1 MPTLA
6 ACACVV
12 TRILG
17 GGKNLWRSLLSFR
30 TPSNVEN
37 ALLLTI
43 DKPPYVMY
51 NKGNKSNTKKGACYK
66 MTTEEMLLQLIEGQ
80 KQMSTDISN
89 LKEGQKQTNERLDKM
104 DNRLD
109 EQYNMIHQLTLN
121 QEAMQKDIKSIKVTL
136 ENDISP
142 AIKMLS
148 ELQLDNSK
156 RFRQLEKDV
165 QEIKDNS
172 AIDEVIHEL
181 KDMKMI

>member
-1 MPTLA
+1 MYTVDNLQKMERDFMDNEVKEILMQLVDTTNKLA
-6 ACACVV
+6 
-12 TRILG
+12 
-17 GGKNLWRSLLSFR
+17 
-30 TPSNVEN
+30 
-37 ALLLTI
+37 
-43 DKPPYVMY
+43 
-51 NKGNKSNTKKGACYK
+51 
-66 MTTEEMLLQLIEGQ
+66 
-80 KQMSTDISN
+80 
-89 LKEGQKQTNERLDKM
+89 EGQKQTNERLDKMDERFDKMDNCLDKM

-121 QEAMQKDIKSIKVTL
+121 QEAMQKDIKSIKITL

-148 ELQLDNSK
+148 ELQIDNSK

>member
-1 MPTLA
+1 MDNE
-6 ACACVV
+6 VKE
-12 TRILG
+12 IL
-17 GGKNLWRSLLSFR
+17 
-30 TPSNVEN
+30 
-37 ALLLTI
+37 I
-43 DKPPYVMY
+43 
-51 NKGNKSNTKKGACYK
+51 
-66 MTTEEMLLQLIEGQ
+66 QLV
-80 KQMSTDISN
+80 
-89 LKEGQKQTNERLDKM
+89 EGQKQTNERLDRMDNRLDKM
-104 DNRLD
+104 DERFDKIDNRLD

-121 QEAMQKDIKSIKVTL
+121 QEAMQKDIKSIKITL

-148 ELQLDNSK
+148 ELQIDNSK

>member
-1 MPTLA
+1 MDNEVKEILMQLVDTTNKLA
-6 ACACVV
+6 
-12 TRILG
+12 
-17 GGKNLWRSLLSFR
+17 
-30 TPSNVEN
+30 
-37 ALLLTI
+37 
-43 DKPPYVMY
+43 
-51 NKGNKSNTKKGACYK
+51 
-66 MTTEEMLLQLIEGQ
+66 EGQ
-80 KQMSTDISN
+80 KQ
-89 LKEGQKQTNERLDKM
+89 LFEGQKQTNERLDKM
-104 DNRLD
+104 DERFGKIDNRLY
-109 EQYNMIHQLTLN
+109 EQYNMIHQLTIN
-121 QEAMQKDIKSIKVTL
+121 QEAMQKDIKSIKITL

>member
-1 MPTLA
+1 MYTVDNLQKME
-6 ACACVV
+6 CDFMDNEVKE
-12 TRILG
+12 IL
-17 GGKNLWRSLLSFR
+17 
-30 TPSNVEN
+30 
-37 ALLLTI
+37 I
-43 DKPPYVMY
+43 
-51 NKGNKSNTKKGACYK
+51 
-66 MTTEEMLLQLIEGQ
+66 QLV
-80 KQMSTDISN
+80 
-89 LKEGQKQTNERLDKM
+89 EGQKQTNERLDRMDNRLDKM
-104 DNRLD
+104 DERFDKIDNRLD

-121 QEAMQKDIKSIKVTL
+121 QEAMQKDIKSIKITL

-148 ELQLDNSK
+148 ELQIDNSK

>member
-1 MPTLA
+1 
-6 ACACVV
+6 
-12 TRILG
+12 
-17 GGKNLWRSLLSFR
+17 
-30 TPSNVEN
+30 
-37 ALLLTI
+37 
-43 DKPPYVMY
+43 
-51 NKGNKSNTKKGACYK
+51 

-80 KQMSTDISN
+80 KQMSADISN

-104 DNRLD
+104 DERFGKIDNRLD

>member
-1 MPTLA
+1 MDNE
-6 ACACVV
+6 VKE
-12 TRILG
+12 IL
-17 GGKNLWRSLLSFR
+17 
-30 TPSNVEN
+30 
-37 ALLLTI
+37 I
-43 DKPPYVMY
+43 
-51 NKGNKSNTKKGACYK
+51 
-66 MTTEEMLLQLIEGQ
+66 QLV
-80 KQMSTDISN
+80 
-89 LKEGQKQTNERLDKM
+89 EGQKQTNERLDKM
-104 DNRLD
+104 DNRLDKMDERFDKIDNRLD

-121 QEAMQKDIKSIKVTL
+121 QEAMQKDIKSIKITL

-148 ELQLDNSK
+148 ELQIDNSK

>member
-1 MPTLA
+1 MYMVDNLQKMERDFMDNEVKEILMQLVDTTNKLA
-6 ACACVV
+6 
-12 TRILG
+12 
-17 GGKNLWRSLLSFR
+17 
-30 TPSNVEN
+30 
-37 ALLLTI
+37 
-43 DKPPYVMY
+43 
-51 NKGNKSNTKKGACYK
+51 
-66 MTTEEMLLQLIEGQ
+66 EGQ
-80 KQMSTDISN
+80 KQ
-89 LKEGQKQTNERLDKM
+89 LFEGQKQTNERLDKM
-104 DNRLD
+104 DERFDKIDNRLD

-121 QEAMQKDIKSIKVTL
+121 QEAMQKDIKSIKITL

-148 ELQLDNSK
+148 ELQIDNSK

>member
-1 MPTLA
+1 
-6 ACACVV
+6 
-12 TRILG
+12 
-17 GGKNLWRSLLSFR
+17 
-30 TPSNVEN
+30 
-37 ALLLTI
+37 
-43 DKPPYVMY
+43 
-51 NKGNKSNTKKGACYK
+51 

>member
-1 MPTLA
+1 MDNEVKEILMQLVDTTNKLA
-6 ACACVV
+6 
-12 TRILG
+12 
-17 GGKNLWRSLLSFR
+17 
-30 TPSNVEN
+30 
-37 ALLLTI
+37 
-43 DKPPYVMY
+43 
-51 NKGNKSNTKKGACYK
+51 
-66 MTTEEMLLQLIEGQ
+66 
-80 KQMSTDISN
+80 
-89 LKEGQKQTNERLDKM
+89 EGQKQTNERLDKMDERFDKMDNCLDKM

-121 QEAMQKDIKSIKVTL
+121 QEAMQKDIKSIKITL

-148 ELQLDNSK
+148 ELQIDNSK

>member
-1 MPTLA
+1 MDNE
-6 ACACVV
+6 VKE
-12 TRILG
+12 IL
-17 GGKNLWRSLLSFR
+17 
-30 TPSNVEN
+30 
-37 ALLLTI
+37 
-43 DKPPYVMY
+43 M
-51 NKGNKSNTKKGACYK
+51 
-66 MTTEEMLLQLIEGQ
+66 QLVEGQ
-80 KQMSTDISN
+80 KQMSADISN
-89 LKEGQKQTNERLDKM
+89 LKEGQKQLFEGQKQTNERLDKM

-109 EQYNMIHQLTLN
+109 EQYNMIYQLTLN
-121 QEAMQKDIKSIKVTL
+121 GEKMQNDISNLQSDVKSIKVTL

>member
-1 MPTLA
+1 MYKVDNLQKMERDFMDNEVKEILMQLVDTTNKLA
-6 ACACVV
+6 
-12 TRILG
+12 
-17 GGKNLWRSLLSFR
+17 
-30 TPSNVEN
+30 
-37 ALLLTI
+37 
-43 DKPPYVMY
+43 
-51 NKGNKSNTKKGACYK
+51 
-66 MTTEEMLLQLIEGQ
+66 EGQ
-80 KQMSTDISN
+80 KQ
-89 LKEGQKQTNERLDKM
+89 LFECQKQTNERLDKM

-148 ELQLDNSK
+148 ELQIDNSK